1 MSKKTDLRYVKT
13 EIAIKEAF
21 YKLIKTDGFSNI
33 TVKKIIELANINRST
48 FYIHYKDV
56 YDLLD
61 QIEEELLNGFVE
73 ITKSEST
80 NTLLNKHLNWQDI
93 EKFFSIFINYLYDN
107 GELFILLQSEKGD
120 PAFIN
125 KFNEMSKSVWKDA
138 NFTDHLSIPQN
149 YALAALTSML
159 NGLILEW
166 VKSEFNETQEEFM
179 LIVFKIV
186 KDIPTNILN

>member
-73 ITKSEST
+73 ITKSESI

-125 KFNEMSKSVWKDA
+125 KFNEMSKSVWKDV